1 MYCKTSFNIV
11 NIVTEIVLQ
20 PEGAGMENK
29 QLDLRTQ
36 TATER
41 NKNKNVKK
49 YISQKILQIAV

>member
-41 NKNKNVKK
+41 NKNKNV
-49 YISQKILQIAV
+49 